1 LRTIDQVCPTP
12 IEAST
17 TTHASENHTDVYK
30 NQWHRLT
37 FRTLIGIVRRP
48 MDAASQAMHC
58 HAANGARLVA
68 MRVLNSA
75 AITLI
80 E

>member
-1 LRTIDQVCPTP
+1 MRTFDQVCPTP

-17 TTHASENHTDVYK
+17 THASKNHTDVYT
-30 NQWHRLT
+30 NQWHHLT
-37 FRTLIGIVRRP
+37 FRTLIGIARRP

-58 HAANGARLVA
+58 HAANSAQLVA